1 MAQLEGGFQAMVH
14 KKWSMEEK
22 MSVVME
28 MFRKERPVTQICKS
42 YGISDAQAYK
52 WRDEALAAMQ
62 ERLSGRSKGGDRS
75 GQGEVERLLKL
86 VGQQAYAIE
95 CQKKI
100 ALGLPL

>member
-1 MAQLEGGFQAMVH
+1 MKGVLGMTH
-14 KKWSMEEK
+14 RKWTGEEK

-28 MFRKERPVTQICKS
+28 MFRQERPVTQICKS

-62 ERLSGRSKGGDRS
+62 ERLSGRKNGNGSRS
-75 GQGEVERLLKL
+75 SQGEIERLLKL

-100 ALGLPL
+100 AQGLPL

>member
-1 MAQLEGGFQAMVH
+1 MTRR
-14 KKWSMEEK
+14 KWTAEEK

-28 MFRKERPVTQICKS
+28 MFRQERPVTQICKS
-42 YGISDAQAYK
+42 YGISEGLAYK

-62 ERLSGRSKGGDRS
+62 ERLSARKNSNGSHSNQR
-75 GQGEVERLLKL
+75 EVERLLKL

-100 ALGLPL
+100 AQGLPL

>member
-1 MAQLEGGFQAMVH
+1 MVH
-14 KKWSMEEK
+14 KKWSIEEK

-42 YGISDAQAYK
+42 YGIGDAQAYK
-52 WRDEALAAMQ
+52 WRDEALVGMQ
-62 ERLSGRSKGGDRS
+62 ERLSGKGKGEDRS
-75 GQGEVERLLKL
+75 SQGEVARLLKL

-100 ALGLPL
+100 AQGLPL

>member
-1 MAQLEGGFQAMVH
+1 MTH
-14 KKWSMEEK
+14 RKWTVEEK

-28 MFRKERPVTQICKS
+28 MFQKERPVTQICKS
-42 YGISDAQAYK
+42 YGINDAQAYK

-62 ERLSGRSKGGDRS
+62 ERLSGRKKGKGNGS
-75 GQGEVERLLKL
+75 CQGEVERLLKL

-100 ALGLPL
+100 AQGLPL

>member
-1 MAQLEGGFQAMVH
+1 
-14 KKWSMEEK
+14 
-22 MSVVME
+22 ME

>member
-1 MAQLEGGFQAMVH
+1 MAH
-14 KKWSMEEK
+14 RKWTAEEK

-28 MFRKERPVTQICKS
+28 MFKKDRPVTQICKS

-52 WRDEALAAMQ
+52 WRDEALSAMR
-62 ERLSGRSKGGDRS
+62 ERLSGGKKGNGDKS
-75 GQGEVERLLKL
+75 SQGEIERLLKL

-100 ALGLPL
+100 ARGLPL

>member
-1 MAQLEGGFQAMVH
+1 MAH
-14 KKWSMEEK
+14 RKWTVEEK

-28 MFRKERPVTQICKS
+28 MFQKERPVTQICKS
-42 YGISDAQAYK
+42 YGVSDAQAYK

-62 ERLSGRSKGGDRS
+62 QGLAGRKNGKGSKS
-75 GQGEVERLLKL
+75 SQGEIERLLKL

-100 ALGLPL
+100 AQGLPL

>member
-1 MAQLEGGFQAMVH
+1 MAH
-14 KKWSMEEK
+14 RKWTAEEK
-22 MSVVME
+22 ISVVME
-28 MFRKERPVTQICKS
+28 MFKRDRPVTQICKT

-62 ERLSGRSKGGDRS
+62 ERLSGRKERNGNGAS
-75 GQGEVERLLKL
+75 QGEIERLLKL

-100 ALGLPL
+100 AQGLPL

>member
-1 MAQLEGGFQAMVH
+1 MTH
-14 KKWSMEEK
+14 RKWTAEEK
-22 MSVVME
+22 MSVVLE
-28 MFRKERPVTQICKS
+28 MFRQARPVTQICKS

-62 ERLSGRSKGGDRS
+62 ERLSGRKNGNGNRS
-75 GQGEVERLLKL
+75 AQGEVERLLKL

-100 ALGLPL
+100 AQGLPL

>member
-1 MAQLEGGFQAMVH
+1 MAY

-28 MFRKERPVTQICKS
+28 MFKKDRPVTQVCKS

-52 WRDEALAAMQ
+52 WRDEALEAIQ
-62 ERLSGRSKGGDRS
+62 ERLSGKKNGEEGNKSS
-75 GQGEVERLLKL
+75 QGKIDRLLK
-86 VGQQAYAIE
+86 VIGQQAYAIE

-100 ALGLPL
+100 AQGLPL

>member
-1 MAQLEGGFQAMVH
+1 MTRR
-14 KKWSMEEK
+14 KWTAEEK

-28 MFRKERPVTQICKS
+28 MFQKDRPVTQICKS

-62 ERLSGRSKGGDRS
+62 ERLSGRKNGKGSQSSR
-75 GQGEVERLLKL
+75 GEVERLLKL

-100 ALGLPL
+100 AQGLPL